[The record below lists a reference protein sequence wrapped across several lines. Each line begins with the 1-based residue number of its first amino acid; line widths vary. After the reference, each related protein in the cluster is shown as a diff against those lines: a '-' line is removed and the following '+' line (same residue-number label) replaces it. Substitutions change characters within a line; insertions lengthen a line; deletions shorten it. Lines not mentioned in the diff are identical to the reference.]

1 MSILNDQEIPVGLG
15 MALAQNLDA
24 MQVFN
29 SIDEASRQTVIEQ
42 AKHAKSKQEMESI
55 VYELNSYS

>member
-24 MQVFN
+24 MEVFN
-29 SIDEASRQTVIEQ
+29 SMDEASRQEVIERARHVQ
-42 AKHAKSKQEMESI
+42 SKQEVESM
-55 VYELNSYS
+55 VYELNSYK